1 MAAEANAYSSMS
13 AISMDLKAPAASIAR
28 AKQIIRAEANAL
40 QHLQAGL
47 DESFSD
53 AVQAL
58 ANCRGRVVVTG
69 IGKAGIVGQ
78 KFAASLS
85 STGTPS
91 FFLHPSE
98 AVHGDMGS
106 VQPEDCIVFF
116 SYSGEAEEV
125 NRLLPILPGEIS
137 EGNAGND
144 NSAFRRS
151 TIAITKNT
159 SSTLGR
165 RCEFVVPIG
174 KHEEACT
181 HGLAPTTSTTLMLA
195 ISDALALVAS
205 ELKGFTKR
213 DFGRFHPAGSLGR
226 QLMRVTEAMRPL
238 EDCRVAPADMSVRD
252 VLVLIN
258 RPGRRTGAIMLT
270 NPAGELVGLFTDSD
284 LARLLE
290 QQKDAFLDR
299 PIREIMADDFHTVA
313 QGDDLKIAVDLIS
326 TYKISEVPVVD
337 DNHRPIGIVDITD
350 VVDLQLTPAPAP
362 SSAPASEEQT
372 STGATGDVGVP
383 RILSLIKFQQ
393 GAER

>member
-1 MAAEANAYSSMS
+1 MAAEANAYLPV
-13 AISMDLKAPAASIAR
+13 SMDLTAPAATVAR
-28 AKQIIRAEANAL
+28 AKQIIRAEADAL
-40 QHLQAGL
+40 RHMQSRI

-53 AVQAL
+53 AVRAL
-58 ANCRGRVVVTG
+58 AKCKGRVVVTG

-106 VQPEDCIVFF
+106 VQPEDCVVLF
-116 SYSGEAEEV
+116 SYSGETQEI
-125 NRLLPILPGEIS
+125 NRLLPILPGERS
-137 EGNAGND
+137 EESTGANRSGI
-144 NSAFRRS
+144 RRS
-151 TIAITKNT
+151 TIAITK
-159 SSTLGR
+159 SARSTLGR

-195 ISDALALVAS
+195 VSDALALVAS
-205 ELKGFTKR
+205 EMKGFTKQ
-213 DFGRFHPAGSLGR
+213 DFGRYHPAGSLGR
-226 QLMRVTEAMRPL
+226 QLMHVTEAMRPL
-238 EDCRVAPADMSVRD
+238 EECRVAPADLSVRE

-270 NPAGELVGLFTDSD
+270 DSSGKLVGLFTDSD

-299 PIREIMADDFHTVA
+299 PILEIMADDFHTVS
-313 QGDDLKIAVDLIS
+313 QNDDLKAAVDLIT

-337 DNHRPIGIVDITD
+337 DFGRPAGIVDITD
-350 VVDLQLTPAPAP
+350 VVDLRT
-362 SSAPASEEQT
+362 SSTTTDASLQSASE
-372 STGATGDVGVP
+372 SSVLPNSDVGVP
-383 RILSLIKFQQ
+383 RILSLIKFQK
-393 GAER
+393 GSER